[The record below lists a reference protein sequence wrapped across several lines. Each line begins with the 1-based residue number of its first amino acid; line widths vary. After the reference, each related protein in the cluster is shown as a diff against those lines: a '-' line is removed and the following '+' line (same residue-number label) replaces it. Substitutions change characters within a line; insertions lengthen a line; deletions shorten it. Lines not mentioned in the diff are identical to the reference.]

1 MVAAAV
7 MEAFDLAATVL
18 VNPLQLARAEQPLR
32 SGIQF
37 ELKGASM
44 SDHDIKHC
52 RLAVYCKNAGVL
64 VMMGS

>member
-37 ELKGASM
+37 ELKGRI
-44 SDHDIKHC
+44 DE
-52 RLAVYCKNAGVL
+52 RP
-64 VMMGS
+64 